1 MKPIP
6 ATALLLLALGLT
18 APALAQPVDPFEAI
32 VADRDGAEVALRDV
46 AVPLR
51 NPSESELR
59 QYLEAF
65 RLINL
70 SAAFT
75 VDDRRGR
82 DASAAWNVPAGEA
95 VLGPFSVKNGSAVR
109 LQAEFTKRPGEPE
122 AVLRTL
128 EMIPANPMALG
139 PLRFDRM
146 TMDGNGV
153 LHLELALQLMGVR
166 FWPQE
171 LTIEKI
177 YRDREGNLVFETG
190 GSGLAGKF
198 VPDLR
203 VQPDGGVQRYSRG
216 FLGIGK
222 GWKDVKVDGKKVSV
236 EASLPIDRW
245 PPRATDLL
253 DWLPG
258 GEPAPAAS
266 GGPMALPAIPITD
279 LSVGFRALA
288 DPRRITLAGERGY
301 LDLSNHELR
310 FDANGRFEDRTYV
323 SDEAKPNGYRATAT
337 ITGEVR
343 DPALGRARIDRFEL
357 EVSGA
362 HRERLPFDRLEEL
375 ELEAGLAVRGSARLS
390 EIEAGLPGGPR
401 VAARGSAGADV
412 DVAGAVVLRPLT
424 GDPADKK
431 ELTISKDS
439 RYALDVTG
447 PVTVTGLSELAPGV
461 KLPERLEVRAA
472 DDPATPDVDESLLPA
487 LEVDGTLGS
496 RMGFLFARTDI
507 DLRGETVAPGAVGV
521 LEGLTGGTRLESTL
535 APGARVHVDAYA
547 FAGIKEETLEGG
559 GVRLT
564 ADARIAGTATGTRV
578 EGDGVTAT
586 LPGEADLEAR
596 AAMNVRYGTTAG
608 AELEVRSVAAE
619 AAVTLREGE
628 GELEAGLPGGPVLR
642 GTVGSGTRF
651 EASTGLLRRADPRG
665 TALETEGYARGE
677 RAARLRASLV
687 ITSGSVAHREL
698 ALAFAG
704 RTRVDLAAAIGFR
717 VDPAAALAG
726 RSADTVRDPLGMDL
740 DLTVAF
746 AAGSSFRARQGQ
758 QETTLRLSGET
769 RLTLHAD
776 ASVDAASGAPRLSAL
791 DGIDVTFEA
800 GPADLRVMLAPM
812 GEATTARIGS
822 STRVTIRQAKVT
834 FLERGLRI
842 AHQGVVFEL
851 SPGVIEIGTG
861 R

>member
-1 MKPIP
+1 MKPIR

-75 VDDRRGR
+75 VDDRRGH
-82 DASAAWNVPAGEA
+82 DAAWNVPAGEA
-95 VLGPFSVKNGSAVR
+95 TLGPFSVENGSAVR
-109 LQAEFTKRPGEPE
+109 LQAEFTKRSGESE

-146 TMDGNGV
+146 TMDGDGV
-153 LHLELALQLMGVR
+153 LHLKLALELMGLR

-177 YRDREGNLVFETG
+177 YRDRAGNLVFETG

-203 VQPDGGVQRYSRG
+203 IQPDGGVQRYSRG
-216 FLGIGK
+216 FLGIGR
-222 GWKDVKVDGKKVSV
+222 GWKDLEVDGKKVSV
-236 EASLPIDRW
+236 AASLPIERW

-253 DWLPG
+253 SWLPG
-258 GEPAPAAS
+258 AEPAPTSS
-266 GGPMALPAIPITD
+266 GPIALPAIPITD
-279 LSVGFRALA
+279 ISVGFRAVA
-288 DPRRITLAGERGY
+288 DPRRITLEGGRGY
-301 LDLSNHELR
+301 LDLSNHEMR

-323 SDEAKPNGYRATAT
+323 SDEREPNGYRATAT
-337 ITGEVR
+337 VNGEVR
-343 DPALGRARIDRFEL
+343 DPALGRARIDRLDL
-357 EVSGA
+357 EVSGT
-362 HRERLPFDRLEEL
+362 HRERLPFDRMEEL
-375 ELEAGLAVRGSARLS
+375 ELEAGLAVRGSARLA
-390 EIEAGLPGGPR
+390 EVEAGLPGGPR
-401 VAARGSAGADV
+401 VAAGGSASAEL

-424 GDPADKK
+424 GNPEDKK

-447 PVTVTGLSELAPGV
+447 PVTVTGLSDMTPGV
-461 KLPERLEVRAA
+461 ELPERLEVRAA

-507 DLRGETVAPGAVGV
+507 DLRGETVSPGALGV

-535 APGARVHVDAYA
+535 KPGARVHVDAYA

-559 GVRLT
+559 GVRVT
-564 ADARIAGTATGTRV
+564 ADARVAGTATNTRV
-578 EGDGVTAT
+578 EGHGLTAT

-596 AAMNVRYGTTAG
+596 AAMNVRYGTAAG
-608 AELEVRSVAAE
+608 AELEVRSLAAE

-628 GELEAGLPGGPVLR
+628 GELETGLPGGPVLR

-665 TALETEGYARGE
+665 SALETEGYARGE
-677 RAARLRASLV
+677 RTARMRANLV
-687 ITSGSVAHREL
+687 ITSGSVAHRDL

-726 RSADTVRDPLGMDL
+726 RPAEAVRDPVGMDL

-746 AAGSSFRARQGQ
+746 AAGSSFRATQGE
-758 QETTLRLSGET
+758 QETTLRLAGET

-776 ASVDAASGAPRLSAL
+776 AAVDASSGAPRLSAL

-800 GPADLRVMLAPM
+800 APADLRAVLAPM
-812 GEATTARIGS
+812 GEATTTRIES

-842 AHQGVVFEL
+842 AHAGVIFEL
-851 SPGVIEIGTG
+851 TPGVIEIGTG